1 MIGKHVVP
9 ASMPASSVL
18 GVTRRAWVAGAGALS
33 IGVVGAACAPS
44 PQRQEAAPSAQP
56 VELLVQSRRAGSG
69 ISEVEYWEKVVARFN
84 ERQRKSRAK
93 FEAFPPD
100 KGPVVLAVAGALGD
114 VVRLGGWGG
123 QYPEMAVRGFL
134 KDVGPYIQR
143 DRFDLK
149 QFYAASIETLK
160 LRNKQFGLPHVA
172 HPGFSGQYVN
182 LDALAQ
188 AGIPEPNDASWT
200 LTDLEN
206 LGKRLA
212 TSGRSADSGRW
223 VAWPP
228 TQLQHVL
235 VAARAFGGELISRDG
250 KRSLVAEPAA
260 VEGIQYIAD
269 LIAKHRLAPPPGTL
283 QGAAVNNFIQ
293 GNVAITWWNMFITR
307 TLEQQGQ
314 GLRWKVL
321 LAPKGP
327 KGRGIFMTTDPA
339 AVGSGSKSPDQSFE
353 MLKHVLSKESNFD
366 WYDMTGNPGGRVDFW
381 NDRRITDEPAGKV
394 FARAIAESAPLNHV
408 DNGLGDEHNQVVT
421 QALNAI
427 WSGKASVKDAAEAAR
442 RAAQEIMDRQV
453 GA

>member
-1 MIGKHVVP
+1 MKGRLVLAAP
-9 ASMPASSVL
+9 ASGSSDA
-18 GVTRRAWVAGAGALS
+18 GVTRRAWLAGTGALS
-33 IGVVGAACAPS
+33 MGVLGAACVPS
-44 PQRQEAAPSAQP
+44 QKSQESAPSAAV

-69 ISEVEYWEKVVARFN
+69 VSEVEYWEKIGGRFN
-84 ERQRKSRAK
+84 ESQQKARAK

-100 KGPVVLAVAGALGD
+100 KGPVVLAVSGALGD
-114 VVRLGGWGG
+114 IVRLGGWGG
-123 QYPEMAVRGFL
+123 QYPEMAVKGFL
-134 KDVGPYIQR
+134 KDVAPYIQR
-143 DRFDLK
+143 DRYDLK
-149 QFYAASIETLK
+149 QFYAASIDTLK
-160 LRNKQFGLPHVA
+160 FRNKQFGMPHVA

-188 AGIPEPNDASWT
+188 AGIAEPNDANWT
-200 LTDLEN
+200 LADLEN

-212 TSGRSADSGRW
+212 TSGRSSDSGRW

-235 VAARAFGGELISRDG
+235 VAARAFGGDMLSRDG
-250 KRSLVAEPAA
+250 KRSLIAEPAA
-260 VEGIQYIAD
+260 IEAVQYVAD
-269 LIAKHRLAPPPGTL
+269 QIVKHRLAPPPGTL

-293 GNVAITWWNMFITR
+293 GNTAVTWWNMFITR

-339 AVGSGSKSPDQSFE
+339 AAGSESKHPDQAFE
-353 MLKHVLSKESNFD
+353 LLKHILSKESNFE

-381 NDRRITDEPAGKV
+381 NDRRIMDDPASKV
-394 FARAIAESAPLNHV
+394 FARAIAESTPLNHV
-408 DNGLGDEHNQVVT
+408 DNGMGDEHNRVVD
-421 QALNAI
+421 QALGAV
-427 WSGKASVKDAAEAAR
+427 WSGKASVKDATETAR
-442 RAAQEIMDRQV
+442 RAAQEVMDRQV